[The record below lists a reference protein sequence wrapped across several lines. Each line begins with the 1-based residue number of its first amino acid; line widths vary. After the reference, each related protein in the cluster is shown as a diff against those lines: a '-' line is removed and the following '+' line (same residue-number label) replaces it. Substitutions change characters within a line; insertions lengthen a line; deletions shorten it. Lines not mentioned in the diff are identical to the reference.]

1 MFSLP
6 VSNVVF
12 LIVKEKE
19 SKTRETMR
27 IMGLNELPYW
37 ASWFVYYTIII
48 TVMTFVAWCVLI
60 SNVIVTSGRWQL
72 FLFIWMFGVSI
83 FGEIVFMS
91 SFFSKSKYA
100 GIISALFYIGIGN
113 LNDPVMSNVTPK
125 SMKLLFSLVP

>member
-1 MFSLP
+1 
-6 VSNVVF
+6 
-12 LIVKEKE
+12 
-19 SKTRETMR
+19 MR

-37 ASWFVYYTIII
+37 GSWFVYYTIVI
-48 TVMTFVAWCVLI
+48 TLMTFVAWCVLI

-100 GIISALFYIGIGN
+100 GIISALFFIGIGN